1 MAELR
6 KLVFYAKVSKQSDRL
21 IIIIPPAV
29 RPLAQQFHRK
39 KVKVTVE
46 VVE

>member
-1 MAELR
+1 MVELR

-21 IIIIPPAV
+21 IIVIPKAV

-46 VVE
+46 VAE